1 MTEAVSAD
9 DLRATERWFYR
20 RGLPFLVEDYR
31 SSTDVWTRATGF
43 LTVVFVALVV
53 LAALSFDD
61 LRGAALAVAVMA
73 VGLVAYGVANHR
85 AGRRWYARPAR
96 VTWPVLAAFV
106 VVPTVITLAA
116 SGEWDAAAETGIIA
130 GAILVITWVVTRY
143 AVIPLIGW
151 AIRYTARGLT
161 ALYRMATRAL
171 PLMLLLI
178 TFLFISA
185 ELWQMTGGLP
195 IARLWL
201 LVALFVVLGIAF
213 VIGRVPEE
221 VRRIEAS
228 TSAEQV
234 IAACSG
240 TPIEGKAADLADL
253 DRPIALSLRQRANIG
268 LVMTVAQLVQV
279 ALFAVV
285 VWAFFVVFG
294 AIALSVDLQQEWLG
308 DQADVALVWSWGDGF
323 GVTRQLL
330 RVSMFLGA
338 FSGFYVTIYTAMDST
353 YREHFYDSIRESI
366 ERSLSVRRAYVLLR
380 RQANDFG
387 N

>member
-1 MTEAVSAD
+1 MSPVD

-43 LTVVFVALVV
+43 LTVIFVIMVV
-53 LAALSFDD
+53 VAALSFDD
-61 LRGAALAVAVMA
+61 VRGAVFAVIVLTA
-73 VGLVAYGVANHR
+73 GLVAYAVANR
-85 AGRRWYARPAR
+85 RRGRRMFARPAR

-116 SGEWDAAAETGIIA
+116 SAEWEAPLDAALFA
-130 GAILVITWVVTRY
+130 GTVLIVTWVVTRY
-143 AVIPLIGW
+143 AIIPLIGW
-151 AIRYTARGLT
+151 AVRYTARGLT

-171 PLMLLLI
+171 PLMLVLI
-178 TFLFISA
+178 TFLFIST
-185 ELWQMTGGLP
+185 ELWQVAGSLP
-195 IARLWL
+195 TARLWL
-201 LVALFVVLGIAF
+201 LVALFVVLGVAF

-228 TSAEQV
+228 TSAAQV
-234 IAACSG
+234 VAACEG
-240 TPIEGKAADLADL
+240 TPLAGRIGDLPDL
-253 DRPIALSLRQRANIG
+253 DRPIELSIRQRANIG
-268 LVMTVAQLVQV
+268 MVMTVAQLVQV
-279 ALFAVV
+279 ALFAIV

-294 AIALSVDLQQEWLG
+294 AIAISVELQQEWLG
-308 DQADVALVWSWGDGF
+308 DQANVALLWAWGDGF

-338 FSGFYVTIYTAMDST
+338 FSGFYVTIYTAMDGT
-353 YREHFYDSIRESI
+353 YREHFYDSIRNSI

-380 RQANDFG
+380 RRDFG
-387 N
+387 KPV